1 MSINDI
7 NESAVICRFNFYLNK
22 TAKIQETFEATLHDA
37 INEEEELCGEELAYI
52 IEAILIPE
60 IAIQSAQRFSDLDER
75 FEYCSEEDDSLN
87 SVFEIFVSFQGID
100 QGLANAIAETINQA
114 AQKTMKTRK
123 MIMKSTTRRTISRVF
138 GLRSERRTASAED
151 LKPD

>member
-60 IAIQSAQRFSDLDER
+60 IAIKRP
-75 FEYCSEEDDSLN
+75 
-87 SVFEIFVSFQGID
+87 
-100 QGLANAIAETINQA
+100 LACGPAGCTLFGSN
-114 AQKTMKTRK
+114 
-123 MIMKSTTRRTISRVF
+123 RR
-138 GLRSERRTASAED
+138 RRRGTS
-151 LKPD
+151 